1 MIYRFANKNYA
12 FTLTKHRIHF
22 FESISNKTQKVN
34 FDNVLGYIS
43 DHIGND
49 LIALIAI
56 ENDCIISSCFAC
68 IYNILP
74 TPNCPNGV
82 CAELLNVYT
91 VKNYRNKGIA
101 SEIVD
106 TLISKLYNLGVT
118 KIRLTSTDKSQYL
131 YLKKGFKFNH
141 QYMDLTLTE

>member
-1 MIYRFANKNYA
+1 MIYRFANKNDA

-56 ENDCIISSCFAC
+56 E
-68 IYNILP
+68 NILP